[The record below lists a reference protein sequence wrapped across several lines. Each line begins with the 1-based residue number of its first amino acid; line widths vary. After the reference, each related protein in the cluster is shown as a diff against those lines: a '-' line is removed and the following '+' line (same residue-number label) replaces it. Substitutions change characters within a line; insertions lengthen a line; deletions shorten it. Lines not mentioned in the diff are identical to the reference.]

1 MSKTAAR
8 RALAL
13 KAQAALAAY
22 LAEATDLWPA
32 DDRAVRAALDVVTK
46 DAVT

>member
-8 RALAL
+8 RAAAL
-13 KAQAALAAY
+13 KAQAAIAAY
-22 LAEATDLWPA
+22 LAEATNLWP
-32 DDRAVRAALDVVTK
+32 DDDHTVRAALAVVTK